1 MSGIRR
7 IRLLPWPGPEGNPA
21 HLVTDGTS
29 TMLSRLADRVEAE
42 QIETA
47 AVLRDLAL
55 SMVVDHVD
63 PTPQELL
70 FITRRLCEAVTDLLK
85 IAESRAAR
93 IPPYDEPDDRSTD
106 IE

>member
-1 MSGIRR
+1 
-7 IRLLPWPGPEGNPA
+7 
-21 HLVTDGTS
+21 
-29 TMLSRLADRVEAE
+29 MLSRLADRVEAE

-93 IPPYDEPDDRSTD
+93 IPPYDEPDDRSPAV
-106 IE
+106 E